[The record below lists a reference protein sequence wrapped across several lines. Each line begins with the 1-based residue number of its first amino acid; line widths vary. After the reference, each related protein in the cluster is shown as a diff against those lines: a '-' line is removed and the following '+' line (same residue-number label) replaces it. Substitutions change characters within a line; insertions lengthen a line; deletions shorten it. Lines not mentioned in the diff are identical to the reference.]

1 MTENDQ
7 PKPAKPLGLSK
18 QVDAKK
24 PAESGHVRQ
33 TFSHGRSKT
42 VTVEVKR
49 KRVLTSDSSG
59 RVSSNISKQTPGH
72 LTNEEW
78 ESRLKAVQTAIQAE
92 TDEDIKAEIQSQ
104 EREKERTHQEL
115 LDAQRKANEPK
126 VEVAVKPVE
135 NTPETT
141 NILVDR
147 TVAADLD
154 PERAKAAIKHSGT
167 KSTTSDED
175 DAEADARRAKGDPL
189 RKTPVVRR
197 DEKRKSSHK
206 ISVNTILDE
215 DGEEK
220 GRVRSLAAMRR
231 AREKSR
237 TRLLMDDGQ
246 ALKITREVI
255 VPETISVGDLANRM
269 AVRGGDV
276 VKSLMKM
283 GMMVTINQ
291 YIDADAAEL
300 IVSEYGHKIK
310 RVSDSDIEI
319 GIRGD
324 EDSTTQLIARPP
336 VVTIMGHVDH
346 GKTSLLDALRKT
358 DVVSTEAGGI
368 TQHIGAYQITLA
380 SGKKITFIDT
390 PGHAAFTHMRAR
402 GANVTDIVVLVVAAD
417 DGMKEQTI
425 EAIHHAKAA
434 KVPIV
439 VAINKIDKPDAN
451 ADRVRMDLLQQ
462 ELVVEKLGGDILDV
476 EVSAKMGLNL
486 DKLEEAI
493 LLQAEILDLK
503 ANPDRLAEG
512 VIVEAK
518 MEKGRGSVATV
529 LVQKG
534 TLKIGD
540 IFIAGNDWGRVRVLN
555 DERGG
560 KREDAGPC
568 SPIEV
573 VGFNTTPQAGDD
585 FIVVN
590 DENKARQV
598 TSFRQQRHREQVAA
612 SRQRS
617 TMEQMMTQIAAGER
631 KELAV
636 VIKSDVQ
643 GSLEAIIGSLEKIE
657 TNNEVHV
664 RILHAA
670 VGGINESDVT
680 LANASNAIIIGF
692 NVRAN
697 PQAREL
703 ARRDNVDI
711 RYYSI
716 IYNAID
722 EIKAALSGLLSP
734 VRQEHFLGYAEIRNV
749 FNITKVG
756 KVAGCMVTEGTVKRG
771 AKVRLL
777 RDNIVIHEGSLK
789 TLKRAKDEVKE
800 VKENFECGM
809 AFENYT
815 DIQVGDRVECFEV
828 EEIARTLS

>member
-18 QVDAKK
+18 QVDLKK
-24 PAESGHVRQ
+24 PLESGKVRQ

-49 KRVLTSDSSG
+49 KRVLTSDGPGHPGSRRSG
-59 RVSSNISKQTPGH
+59 GSGH
-72 LTNEEW
+72 LTNQEW
-78 ESRLKAVQTAIQAE
+78 DSRLKAVQSAIQAE
-92 TDEDIKAEIQSQ
+92 TDEGLRTELQNQ
-104 EREKERTHQEL
+104 ERDKERERQEL
-115 LDAQRKANEPK
+115 LTLQRQQQEAAAAAEIAEKEISL
-126 VEVAVKPVE
+126 EMVAP
-135 NTPETT
+135 
-141 NILVDR
+141 VDR
-147 TVAADLD
+147 TAAAELD
-154 PERAKAAIKHSGT
+154 PERAKAALKHIT
-167 KSTTSDED
+167 AKPTTLNEDE
-175 DAEADARRAKGDPL
+175 AEADTRHSKGDPL

-197 DEKRKSSHK
+197 DEKRKPSHK
-206 ISVNTILDE
+206 IAVNTVLDE

-220 GRVRSLAAMRR
+220 GRTRSLAAMRR

-237 TRLLMDDGQ
+237 ARMMMDDGQ
-246 ALKITREVI
+246 SLKTIREVI
-255 VPETISVGDLANRM
+255 VPETICVGDLANRM
-269 AVRGGDV
+269 AIRGGDV
-276 VKSLMKM
+276 IKSLMKM

-291 YIDADAAEL
+291 HIDADTAEL
-300 IVSEYGHKIK
+300 IVGEYGHKIK

-324 EDSTTQLIARPP
+324 EDQAAQLTSRAP

-368 TQHIGAYQITLA
+368 TQHIGAYQVVLA
-380 SGKKITFIDT
+380 SGKRITFIDT

-439 VAINKIDKPDAN
+439 IAINKMDKPDAN

-476 EVSAKMGLNL
+476 EVSAKTGFNL

-503 ANPDRLAEG
+503 ANANRLAEG
-512 VIVEAK
+512 VIIEAR

-534 TLKIGD
+534 TLNVGD
-540 IFIAGNDWGRVRVLN
+540 IFIAGNEWGRVRVLN
-555 DERGG
+555 DDRGT
-560 KREDAGPC
+560 KRDSAGPC
-568 SPIEV
+568 APVEV
-573 VGFNTTPQAGDD
+573 VGFNATPQAGDD

-598 TSFRQQRHREQVAA
+598 TSFRQQRHRELLAA
-612 SRQRS
+612 SRQRN

-697 PQAREL
+697 PQARDL
-703 ARRDNVDI
+703 ARRDAVDI

-722 EIKAALSGLLSP
+722 DIKAAMSGLLSP
-734 VRQEHFLGYAEIRNV
+734 IRQEHFLGYAEIRTV

-756 KVAGCMVTEGTVKRG
+756 KVAGCMVTEGVVKRG

-777 RDNIVIHEGSLK
+777 RDNVVIHEGSLK
-789 TLKRAKDEVKE
+789 TLKRMKDEVKE
-800 VKENFECGM
+800 VKDNFECGM

-815 DIQVGDRVECFEV
+815 DIQVGDRIECFEV
-828 EEIARTLS
+828 EEIARTLA